1 MPLRYE
7 PTLVIAV
14 DDGSK
19 MKELIG
25 QVRFWLEETQPQ
37 VLPIVRLGVADEKG
51 LQDSTGKPVGKDIAE
66 GLNLWLDA
74 VTEAENLNEVRKAG
88 FDLPSDLLV
97 RRIIIAVESQTDWQR
112 IKAVLEALV
121 QILQKRR
128 EATIKL
134 VVAVLAQNQEDQL
147 AKALKDMREWLNGYA
162 QNFSAVQMLVLD
174 RYRND
179 GSNINP
185 NQLPM
190 VLTFLLLVALMPY
203 EANQHW
209 LFNGQFGKVNVWT
222 AGLGIV
228 YVPLPDIANTAAK
241 WLCHQLSH
249 LALREQVN
257 EGFLQERW
265 QEMERALDE
274 ERLWREIFKG
284 LSDYG
289 IGADVTEDSFVVN
302 LPEGLVRLD
311 LSAIPWDKWTE
322 RIADWEAKWMLM
334 LEEFWLPKVRK
345 GANEMQQE
353 VTKEL
358 EQSLGKCVAN
368 GVAIIATVEKL
379 MAKMQ
384 ENLINWKSRKALRG
398 IRLTQKEFQDLDTA
412 IRQVPNPLAI
422 AARIFLIGTV
432 IVYFTFIFARWS
444 WLSGFIANWL
454 RNFLPFV
461 EAWMVPAFIGLLGF
475 LAILRLIWKGWRTYD
490 EAVKRVEAI
499 KERCIKAVAE
509 EIASVLREAGLQA
522 LERFNKY
529 FEGWAKRTTEN
540 NRTVAKNIETQLQEW
555 EATFKSFSPSD
566 YPLVRSCVRKWSQL
580 EPILKEAMMG
590 RPYDE
595 LWRQL
600 LKDAQLTSWEQWLSR
615 WLDRSAVKI
624 LEHTAEELWKT
635 RLKGEEVK
643 RLSTYLQT
651 NEAESLL
658 QPCYDEA
665 SKFLWQKVQSGTS
678 LRWSLKPEDER
689 NLSDLSEKVLR
700 ERYGS
705 NIVDW
710 QSITL
715 PGAIGYLQVA
725 EAQIP

>member
-37 VLPIVRLGVADEKG
+37 VLPIVRFGITDGEGLKDPTGQPIGDDIAKG
-51 LQDSTGKPVGKDIAE
+51 LNI
-66 GLNLWLDA
+66 WLDEIGE
-74 VTEAENLNEVRKAG
+74 VENLGKVRQAG
-88 FDLPSDLLV
+88 FELSSDLLV
-97 RRIIIAVESQTDWQR
+97 RRIVVAVDSQTEWNR
-112 IKAVLEALV
+112 IETVLEALAK
-121 QILQKRR
+121 ILQQRR
-128 EATIKL
+128 EPTIDL
-134 VVAVLAQNQEDQL
+134 LVAVLAQSQDNL
-147 AKALKDMREWLNGYA
+147 PPKNLKELHGWLNSHA
-162 QNFSAVQMLVLD
+162 QNFSNVNLLVFD

-179 GSNINP
+179 GAIINP
-185 NQLPM
+185 AQLPM
-190 VLTFLLLVALMPY
+190 VITFLLLIALMPY
-203 EANQHW
+203 EADEHW
-209 LFNGQFGKVNVWT
+209 LFSGAFGKPTIRT

-334 LEEFWLPKVRK
+334 LEEFWLPKVRE
-345 GANEMQQE
+345 GANETQQK
-353 VTKEL
+353 VAKEL
-358 EQSLGKCVAN
+358 EQSLDKCVAN

-384 ENLINWKSRKALRG
+384 ENLINWKSRKAPRG

-499 KERCIKAVAE
+499 KERCIRAVAE
-509 EIASVLREAGLQA
+509 EIASILREAGLQA

-529 FEGWAKRTTEN
+529 FEGWAKRTMEDNREAAEN
-540 NRTVAKNIETQLQEW
+540 IGTQRQGW
-555 EATFKSFSPSD
+555 EASFKGFRASD
-566 YPLVRSCVRKWSQL
+566 YPLVRSCVQKWGQL
-580 EPILKEAMMG
+580 ESVFMKAMEG
-590 RPYDE
+590 KPYSE
-595 LWRQL
+595 LWQQL
-600 LKDAQLTSWEQWLSR
+600 LKDAQLTSWEQWLNR
-615 WLDRSAVKI
+615 WLDRSAAVI
-624 LEHTAEELWKT
+624 LEQAAKKIWETQ
-635 RLKGEEVK
+635 LKGDKVK
-643 RLSTYLQT
+643 RLSTYLH
-651 NEAESLL
+651 EDKARELLES
-658 QPCYDEA
+658 CYDEA
-665 SKFLWQKVQSGTS
+665 GKFLYPQVQSGTS
-678 LRWSLKPEDER
+678 LRWSLKPEGES
-689 NLSDLSEKVLR
+689 NLSSLSDEILQR
-700 ERYGS
+700 RYG
-705 NIVDW
+705 NIRDW
-710 QSITL
+710 QTITL
-715 PGAIGYLQVA
+715 PSVIGYLQVA

>member
-1 MPLRYE
+1 
-7 PTLVIAV
+7 
-14 DDGSK
+14 
-19 MKELIG
+19 
-25 QVRFWLEETQPQ
+25 
-37 VLPIVRLGVADEKG
+37 
-51 LQDSTGKPVGKDIAE
+51 
-66 GLNLWLDA
+66 
-74 VTEAENLNEVRKAG
+74 
-88 FDLPSDLLV
+88 
-97 RRIIIAVESQTDWQR
+97 
-112 IKAVLEALV
+112 
-121 QILQKRR
+121 
-128 EATIKL
+128 
-134 VVAVLAQNQEDQL
+134 
-147 AKALKDMREWLNGYA
+147 
-162 QNFSAVQMLVLD
+162 QNFSNVNLLVFD

-179 GSNINP
+179 GAIINP
-185 NQLPM
+185 AQLPM
-190 VLTFLLLVALMPY
+190 VITFLLLIALMPY
-203 EANQHW
+203 EADEHW
-209 LFNGQFGKVNVWT
+209 LFSGAFGKPTIRT

-289 IGADVTEDSFVVN
+289 IGAKVKEGDFIVN
-302 LPEGLVRLD
+302 LPEGFVRLD
-311 LSAIPWDKWTE
+311 LSAIPWDKWIEQIT
-322 RIADWEAKWMLM
+322 DWEAKWMLM
-334 LEEFWLPKVRK
+334 LKEFWLQKVEE
-345 GANEMQQE
+345 GANEAQRKIAQ
-353 VTKEL
+353 EL

-379 MAKMQ
+379 MVKMQ
-384 ENLINWKSRKALRG
+384 ENLINWKSRKAPRG

-499 KERCIKAVAE
+499 KERCIRAVAE

-529 FEGWAKRTTEN
+529 FEGWAKRTMEDN
-540 NRTVAKNIETQLQEW
+540 QEAAENIETQRQEW
-555 EATFKSFSPSD
+555 EASFKGFRASD
-566 YPLVRSCVRKWSQL
+566 YPLVRSCVQEWGQL
-580 EPILKEAMMG
+580 ESVFMKAMEG
-590 RPYDE
+590 KPYSE
-595 LWRQL
+595 LWQQL

-615 WLDRSAVKI
+615 WLDRSAAVI
-624 LEHTAEELWKT
+624 LEQAAKKIWETQ
-635 RLKGEEVK
+635 LKGDKVK
-643 RLSTYLQT
+643 RLSTYLH
-651 NEAESLL
+651 EDKARELLES
-658 QPCYDEA
+658 CYDEA
-665 SKFLWQKVQSGTS
+665 GKFLYPQVQSGTS
-678 LRWSLKPEDER
+678 LRWSLKPEGES
-689 NLSDLSEKVLR
+689 NLSSLSDEILQR
-700 ERYGS
+700 RYG
-705 NIVDW
+705 NIRDW
-710 QSITL
+710 QTITL
-715 PGAIGYLQVA
+715 PSVIGYLQIA